1 MEGICPPGE
10 EIYEDTTGKGAEFI
24 VLLGY
29 HILFQFAASAR
40 TDSPERGTPSAT
52 NSILL
57 PCAR

>member
-24 VLLGY
+24 VLHGY
-29 HILFQFAASAR
+29 HILFQFAASAK
-40 TDSPERGTPSAT
+40 TDSAEGGTPTT
-52 NSILL
+52 NSTLL